1 MRVQLDA
8 LPTDNWQHF
17 LRQRDLEQ
25 ILAASP
31 GPIDGPVL
39 EIGCGDGYL
48 TKLLRKR
55 FDQVIPVDL
64 SPRGRV
70 DGVCVATA
78 EMLPFRNNKFGF
90 VFSSNVLEHVEDLQA
105 CLGELHRVTKPR
117 ALMVHTMPT
126 AAWKALQF
134 VLHPAHLLVH
144 SVYPKITRNVKP
156 TSDHSDTPREQ
167 RTSDSG
173 QPTTRLLDRT
183 LAALRPAIHGTA
195 PTHLEEF
202 RRFRVKWWVD
212 QFSVNGF
219 EVIKTESLYLHSP
232 YQLSPYRALGIRES
246 ISRWGIS
253 SVAAYWLKKST

>member
-1 MRVQLDA
+1 MRVRLDA

-70 DGVCVATA
+70 DGVCLATA

-90 VFSSNVLEHVEDLQA
+90 GSA
-105 CLGELHRVTKPR
+105 
-117 ALMVHTMPT
+117 
-126 AAWKALQF
+126 
-134 VLHPAHLLVH
+134 
-144 SVYPKITRNVKP
+144 
-156 TSDHSDTPREQ
+156 
-167 RTSDSG
+167 
-173 QPTTRLLDRT
+173 
-183 LAALRPAIHGTA
+183 
-195 PTHLEEF
+195 
-202 RRFRVKWWVD
+202 
-212 QFSVNGF
+212 
-219 EVIKTESLYLHSP
+219 
-232 YQLSPYRALGIRES
+232 
-246 ISRWGIS
+246 
-253 SVAAYWLKKST
+253 